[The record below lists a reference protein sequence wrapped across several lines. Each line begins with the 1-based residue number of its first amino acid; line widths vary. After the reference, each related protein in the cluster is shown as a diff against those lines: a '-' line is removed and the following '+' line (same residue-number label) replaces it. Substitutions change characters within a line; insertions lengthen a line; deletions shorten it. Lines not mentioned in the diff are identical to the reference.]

1 MANPTVLNLYT
12 LHGHWKVEAHSTG
25 ELRVLLFVPLEQKE
39 AIQAIDHLVEES
51 ARKNDLAN
59 EQIANIGNP
68 QPAPG
73 VEVPPDAAA
82 PSLVNKA
89 ILWAMAEASQLM
101 HGPLEDAAYQARIDA
116 CKACDAFDPKQA
128 PQIGFCKAC
137 GCGQNARA
145 ELSVK
150 ARMPGA
156 TCPKNKWTPLTVAT
170 EAKS

>member
-1 MANPTVLNLYT
+1 MKVTVNT
-12 LHGHWKVEAHSTG
+12 PEATW
-25 ELRVLLFVPLEQKE
+25 VLDLDATKETVSVVSIAKPEQH
-39 AIQAIDHLVEES
+39 Q
-51 ARKNDLAN
+51 
-59 EQIANIGNP
+59 
-68 QPAPG
+68 
-73 VEVPPDAAA
+73 
-82 PSLVNKA
+82 SLVGKA
-89 ILWAMAEASQLM
+89 VLWAMAEASQLM

-116 CKACDAFDPKQA
+116 CKACEAFDAQAA
-128 PQIGFCKAC
+128 PQIGYCKAC